1 MSETPPRKQT
11 RNKTFRLDELTC
23 EILEREA
30 IDRNVSVN
38 EMINE
43 LILKEFSQGTI
54 FKSRK
59 IIRVNLLT
67 LQLITEALPDEKII
81 EIGEKIASDALL
93 KDLPLEIA
101 GDASLKAIQKTMK
114 FLAGHWDFEYSEVE
128 HAGKKVIILAH
139 YVGAVIHC
147 SSEPIGRRFF
157 SQRAPRSTFL
167 LTTMPSF
174 SDLSN

>member
-43 LILKEFSQGTI
+43 LILKEFGQGTI

-67 LQLITEALPDEKII
+67 LQLITGALPDEKII

-101 GDASLKAIQKTMK
+101 GDASFEAIQKTMK
-114 FLAGHWDFEYSEVE
+114 FLAGHWAFEYSEVE

-139 YVGAVIHC
+139 YVERSYSLLLGTYWKTLLLSTGAKVDF
-147 SSEPIGRRFF
+147 SADNDAVLFRFE
-157 SQRAPRSTFL
+157 
-167 LTTMPSF
+167 
-174 SDLSN
+174 